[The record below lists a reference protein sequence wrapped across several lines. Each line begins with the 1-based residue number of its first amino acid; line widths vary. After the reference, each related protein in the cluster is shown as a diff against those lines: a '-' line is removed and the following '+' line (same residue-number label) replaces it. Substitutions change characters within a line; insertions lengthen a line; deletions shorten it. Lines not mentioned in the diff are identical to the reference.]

1 MRFSRLGLA
10 VLFCSSASA
19 QKPVGITDFVG
30 NWLDYYHAVSTT
42 IEGDHDAFTAWASGT
57 TLGNPN
63 VCDSR
68 VETCTF
74 PDVNGL
80 PIVGLINDGHVG
92 NCSGNIELLQ
102 LSKLP
107 TPFQTATS
115 ANTLL
120 TPYPNCFSSYGG
132 APGDTAPYSG
142 HLWYQAGGDGNT
154 NGTWKGTVMAFR
166 NSVLLA
172 PFYRQ
177 NSPGDHYGDSSM
189 MLSPDAGR
197 TWIDYSRY
205 NSYTVTSTSC
215 AGTTATLAVTG
226 ASGLTGAVYVH
237 DVGPV
242 YNGKHTV
249 ASASSSQITYS
260 VYSCAGASGSTGA
273 FGPLDP
279 YGSAPPY
286 AAGAMMWSSGAA
298 NPMGLQAILNYGQ
311 DGNYPAG
318 IEPACDP
325 ALYVCGI
332 AYDAPSGNFNARLW
346 RVPVGKEMVPTSY
359 QWYTCPGYS
368 SQWPAEDTACN
379 GNLAG
384 SWTGTLANSAVLFS
398 SMYSALRPGIC
409 YSMQYLPS
417 HQSYL
422 LQCTDGF
429 PTSGVYSTPYRFLW
443 MWAPHP
449 WGPFYEITTSEC
461 NTFDAQHL
469 GYCDSFSFL
478 MNYQEN
484 IISMNPPRTQIRT
497 AVKGDFTSEGHPS
510 FWAIEAAGGRVPV
523 TGMARRADF
532 KGLVGQN
539 GMGHRFVSD
548 NMAGAIS
555 RQGKGA
561 SGTYKLD
568 WWVDLWD
575 HGGIIG
581 EKATNR
587 PYFRDSMSG
596 GSRSFN
602 VAVPAGNMY
611 AQGAALLANG
621 VQLTVGCCGSTQ
633 LVSSFTDGTVSANSG
648 NASWTFVAV
657 FQITNP
663 SCATSSSC
671 TGNGVENR
679 FNRPLPL
686 LTMGVGGSNVGMQI
700 NVGRD
705 TSGNG
710 SGVGNVAVSWGQYP
724 GAGGTN
730 PTIIS
735 TPANVINLNTW
746 YFLAVTAKANG
757 SGSPTITMYVGNA
770 GTITEYGGASLATA
784 GTGTTLGGLTKTCLS
799 GTNCTVTPAVSA
811 TGFVLG
817 SDSFQESMNG
827 TYGEAGLFSGVV
839 PGHAIREIYRTLRA
853 DWVRVGRGAI

>member
-1 MRFSRLGLA
+1 
-10 VLFCSSASA
+10 
-19 QKPVGITDFVG
+19 
-30 NWLDYYHAVSTT
+30 
-42 IEGDHDAFTAWASGT
+42 
-57 TLGNPN
+57 
-63 VCDSR
+63 
-68 VETCTF
+68 
-74 PDVNGL
+74 
-80 PIVGLINDGHVG
+80 
-92 NCSGNIELLQ
+92 
-102 LSKLP
+102 
-107 TPFQTATS
+107 
-115 ANTLL
+115 
-120 TPYPNCFSSYGG
+120 
-132 APGDTAPYSG
+132 
-142 HLWYQAGGDGNT
+142 
-154 NGTWKGTVMAFR
+154 
-166 NSVLLA
+166 
-172 PFYRQ
+172 
-177 NSPGDHYGDSSM
+177 
-189 MLSPDAGR
+189 
-197 TWIDYSRY
+197 
-205 NSYTVTSTSC
+205 
-215 AGTTATLAVTG
+215 
-226 ASGLTGAVYVH
+226 
-237 DVGPV
+237 
-242 YNGKHTV
+242 
-249 ASASSSQITYS
+249 
-260 VYSCAGASGSTGA
+260 
-273 FGPLDP
+273 
-279 YGSAPPY
+279 
-286 AAGAMMWSSGAA
+286 
-298 NPMGLQAILNYGQ
+298 
-311 DGNYPAG
+311 
-318 IEPACDP
+318 
-325 ALYVCGI
+325 
-332 AYDAPSGNFNARLW
+332 
-346 RVPVGKEMVPTSY
+346 
-359 QWYTCPGYS
+359 
-368 SQWPAEDTACN
+368 
-379 GNLAG
+379 
-384 SWTGTLANSAVLFS
+384 
-398 SMYSALRPGIC
+398 
-409 YSMQYLPS
+409 
-417 HQSYL
+417 
-422 LQCTDGF
+422 
-429 PTSGVYSTPYRFLW
+429 
-443 MWAPHP
+443 
-449 WGPFYEITTSEC
+449 
-461 NTFDAQHL
+461 
-469 GYCDSFSFL
+469 
-478 MNYQEN
+478 
-484 IISMNPPRTQIRT
+484 MNPPRTQIRT

-648 NASWTFVAV
+648 NASWTFVGV

-735 TPANVINLNTW
+735 APANVINLNTW

-757 SGSPTITMYVGNA
+757 SGYPTITMYVGNA

-784 GTGTTLGGLTKTCLS
+784 DRDHAGRADEDLPLGDELHGHAGGLGDGIRTRVGFLPGIDGYQLGTLGEFGL
-799 GTNCTVTPAVSA
+799 
-811 TGFVLG
+811 
-817 SDSFQESMNG
+817 
-827 TYGEAGLFSGVV
+827 YSGVV
-839 PGHAIREIYRTLRA
+839 PGFTVREIYRTLRA
-853 DWVRVGRGAI
+853 DWARVGRGSI

>member
-74 PDVNGL
+74 PDVSGL

-260 VYSCAGASGSTGA
+260 VNSCAGASGSTGA

-384 SWTGTLANSAVLFS
+384 KLDGHTGEFG
-398 SMYSALRPGIC
+398 SAL
-409 YSMQYLPS
+409 QFHVL
-417 HQSYL
+417 
-422 LQCTDGF
+422 
-429 PTSGVYSTPYRFLW
+429 
-443 MWAPHP
+443 
-449 WGPFYEITTSEC
+449 
-461 NTFDAQHL
+461 
-469 GYCDSFSFL
+469 
-478 MNYQEN
+478 
-484 IISMNPPRTQIRT
+484 
-497 AVKGDFTSEGHPS
+497 
-510 FWAIEAAGGRVPV
+510 
-523 TGMARRADF
+523 
-532 KGLVGQN
+532 
-539 GMGHRFVSD
+539 
-548 NMAGAIS
+548 
-555 RQGKGA
+555 GA
-561 SGTYKLD
+561 STGNLLLD
-568 WWVDLWD
+568 
-575 HGGIIG
+575 
-581 EKATNR
+581 
-587 PYFRDSMSG
+587 
-596 GSRSFN
+596 
-602 VAVPAGNMY
+602 AVPAITPELP
-611 AQGAALLANG
+611 AAVHG
-621 VQLTVGCCGSTQ
+621 
-633 LVSSFTDGTVSANSG
+633 
-648 NASWTFVAV
+648 W
-657 FQITNP
+657 I
-663 SCATSSSC
+663 
-671 TGNGVENR
+671 
-679 FNRPLPL
+679 
-686 LTMGVGGSNVGMQI
+686 SNVRRIQHSLPVSMDVGSAPVGAVLRNHYKRMQH
-700 NVGRD
+700 VRCPA
-705 TSGNG
+705 SGLLR
-710 SGVGNVAVSWGQYP
+710 QLLFP
-724 GAGGTN
+724 D
-730 PTIIS
+730 
-735 TPANVINLNTW
+735 
-746 YFLAVTAKANG
+746 
-757 SGSPTITMYVGNA
+757 
-770 GTITEYGGASLATA
+770 E
-784 GTGTTLGGLTKTCLS
+784 LS
-799 GTNCTVTPAVSA
+799 GKHYQHESSEDADPDRGEGRFHERRAPVI
-811 TGFVLG
+811 LG
-817 SDSFQESMNG
+817 D
-827 TYGEAGLFSGVV
+827 
-839 PGHAIREIYRTLRA
+839 
-853 DWVRVGRGAI
+853 